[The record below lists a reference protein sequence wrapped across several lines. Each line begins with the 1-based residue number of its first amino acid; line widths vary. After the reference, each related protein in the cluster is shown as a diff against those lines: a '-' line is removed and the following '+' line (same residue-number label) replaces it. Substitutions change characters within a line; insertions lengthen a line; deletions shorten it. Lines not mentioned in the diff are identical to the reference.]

1 MVDSLCLADMLHL
14 VARALISRLAP
25 FLRFGAGHMKTTP
38 SLFPTLRRELPKG
51 ELLIAAAM
59 SGKTDLVKEIV
70 SQHRSEIPPELMVL
84 SADLAKIGGW
94 KETAKAVK

>member
-1 MVDSLCLADMLHL
+1 
-14 VARALISRLAP
+14 
-25 FLRFGAGHMKTTP
+25 MKTTP
-38 SLFPTLRRELPKG
+38 SRFLTLRQELPKG
-51 ELLIAAAM
+51 ELLVVAAM

-70 SQHRSEIPPELMVL
+70 SQHRTEIPPELMTL